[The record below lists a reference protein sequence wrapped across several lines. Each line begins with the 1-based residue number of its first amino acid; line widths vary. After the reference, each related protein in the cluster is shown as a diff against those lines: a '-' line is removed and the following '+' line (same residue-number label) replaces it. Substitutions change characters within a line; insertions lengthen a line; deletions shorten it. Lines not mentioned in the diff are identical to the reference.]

1 MDSTLGMKSQD
12 LAQLLVIGR
21 DAPEKDATPEVTPGH
36 LLDDLLAR
44 RISLDVDCAGS
55 FPNVLGRACDEI
67 VPHADRTLADVLFDP
82 KADVAALM
90 ALKDYGKRLVRGA
103 WSDAE
108 RAAATALYYGAIAAA
123 LVIHG
128 RRITEHPVEKVDS
141 GLAELEAMAWTPPRL
156 VELFAKARAGKS
168 E

>member
-12 LAQLLVIGR
+12 IAQLLVIGR
-21 DAPEKDATPEVTPGH
+21 DEPEKDVTPDVTSGH

-44 RISLDVDCAGS
+44 RISLDADRADS
-55 FPNVLGRACDEI
+55 FPSVLGRACGDI
-67 VPHADRTLADVLFDP
+67 ASHTGRALSDVLFDP
-82 KADVAALM
+82 QADIAALT

-123 LVIHG
+123 IALHG
-128 RRITEHPVEKVDS
+128 QSITEHSVEKVNS
-141 GLAELEAMAWTPPRL
+141 GLAELEAMSWMPAEL
-156 VELFAKARAGKS
+156 VELFRKARS
-168 E
+168 ESI